1 MIVNG
6 KNTCNM
12 GTWPVINPYLLYV
25 LMYILLIKYF
35 LTKLFTCLRLK
46 MFYFGIK
53 GIPGGYSYLS
63 FGEGDEKLIGDDVKS
78 DILKSPTTI
87 YAGEGSEE
95 GFNFVQVSFIC
106 LKTMHNDAEFTHGL
120 H

>member
-1 MIVNG
+1 
-6 KNTCNM
+6 
-12 GTWPVINPYLLYV
+12 
-25 LMYILLIKYF
+25 MYILLIKYF

-106 LKTMHNDAEFTHGL
+106 LKTMHNDAKFTHGL
-120 H
+120 YLVVFFM

>member
-1 MIVNG
+1 
-6 KNTCNM
+6 
-12 GTWPVINPYLLYV
+12 
-25 LMYILLIKYF
+25 
-35 LTKLFTCLRLK
+35 

-120 H
+120 HLVVFFMWRYTLLAMTPFQYTGKKGTVR